1 MTDREK
7 TGEPVVS
14 GDHVAPVGPV
24 VPADHVTA
32 VADLRAIVRQFVAE
46 RDWQQFHAPKN
57 LAMAMAI
64 ETAELMEHFQWMDVD
79 ESRGLVPGSSQWTA
93 VAEELADVFCYALAL
108 ANELDIDLTSALR
121 GKMRK
126 NEEKY
131 PVERYQ
137 GRYK

>member
-1 MTDREK
+1 MTDCEK
-7 TGEPVVS
+7 ASEPVV
-14 GDHVAPVGPV
+14 PV
-24 VPADHVTA
+24 DHVTT
-32 VADLRAIVRQFVAE
+32 VAELRAIVRQFVAE

-79 ESRGLVPGSSQWTA
+79 ESRKLVPGSSQWTA

-131 PVERYQ
+131 PVERYH

>member
-1 MTDREK
+1 MADREK
-7 TGEPVVS
+7 SSEPVV
-14 GDHVAPVGPV
+14 HV
-24 VPADHVTA
+24 DQVTT
-32 VADLRAIVRQFVAE
+32 VAELRAVVRRFVAE

-79 ESRGLVPGSSQWTA
+79 ESRKLVPGSSQWTA

-108 ANELDIDLTSALR
+108 ANELEIDLTSALR
-121 GKMRK
+121 EKMRK

-131 PVERYQ
+131 PVERYH

>member
-1 MTDREK
+1 MLNLTDRERAA
-7 TGEPVVS
+7 EPVGTADDVTT
-14 GDHVAPVGPV
+14 VAE
-24 VPADHVTA
+24 
-32 VADLRAIVRQFVAE
+32 LRAVVRQFVAE

-79 ESRGLVPGSSQWTA
+79 ESRRVAPGSSQWSA

-121 GKMRK
+121 GKMDK
-126 NEEKY
+126 NEKKY
-131 PVERYQ
+131 PVARYQ

>member
-1 MTDREK
+1 MTDRDK
-7 TGEPVVS
+7 AGETAVPV
-14 GDHVAPVGPV
+14 
-24 VPADHVTA
+24 DHVTT
-32 VADLRAIVRQFVAE
+32 VAELREVVRQFVAE

-79 ESRGLVPGSSQWTA
+79 ESRRLVPGSSQWIA
-93 VAEELADVFCYALAL
+93 VAEELADVSCYALAL

-126 NEEKY
+126 NEKKY
-131 PVERYQ
+131 PIERYH